1 MEQVI
6 TLTKENI
13 QQVVDLS
20 NDNTLVMVFWAE
32 QSPESIELSNY
43 FEGLVQ
49 QQAGRFVL
57 AKVDCAAE
65 QEIANYF
72 RIQNV
77 PTALIMKQ
85 GQPVDGFV
93 GQQSDA
99 QIKEVLDKHA
109 PALWELSLAQAK
121 SLLAEGNVEQA
132 VVLLKDAQA
141 ESPTAAVNL
150 VLIDAYLMQ
159 NELNSAEVLLNEIK
173 LEDQDSYY
181 KSLKTKLELAL
192 EAADTPEI
200 RDLQQ
205 KYEQNPADFGVLV
218 SLAKALHQA
227 GRDDEALLPLF
238 DVLKQDLA
246 ADNGAVKQAFM
257 EMLTALGQGN
267 ALASQYRRKLYSL
280 LY

>member
-1 MEQVI
+1 MQQVI
-6 TLTKENI
+6 TLSKENI
-13 QQVVDLS
+13 QQVVDMS

-32 QSPESIELSNY
+32 QSPESIELTNY
-43 FEGLVQ
+43 FETLSNQ
-49 QQAGRFVL
+49 QTGRFIL
-57 AKVDCAAE
+57 AKVDCAVE
-65 QEIANYF
+65 QEIASYF
-72 RIQNV
+72 RIQSV
-77 PTALIMKQ
+77 PTTLIMQK

-99 QIKEVLDKHA
+99 QIQQMLDKHA
-109 PALWELSLAQAK
+109 PALWELNLAKAK
-121 SLLAEGNVEQA
+121 VLLSEGEAEQA
-132 VVLLKDAQA
+132 AGLLKEALSDSNHPQVALA
-141 ESPTAAVNL
+141 LA
-150 VLIDAYLMQ
+150 DAYLMQ
-159 NELNSAEVLLNEIK
+159 NEHSSAATLLEQIK

-205 KYEQNPADFGVLV
+205 KYEQNPDDLSLLV

-227 GRDDEALLPLF
+227 GREEEALAPLYQ
-238 DVLKQDLA
+238 VLTKDLS

-267 ALASQYRRKLYSL
+267 SLASQYRRKLYSL